1 MCLTLQFDLSAV
13 PDAAAQHAKD
23 HAAACAAAC
32 IASGICAPSHASA
45 RAVLSRGVADL
56 AAARALPFDDDGTV
70 HHVRLLFLYSAAAPQ
85 LCVRVAVALPHVDGV
100 SGLRLALHTLE
111 ALEGTAVCAGAAFKQ
126 NPAFI
131 FTARHAARTLSL
143 AAGTA
148 AAATWAW
155 LRSSVARPDDAAV
168 PRTPAGLYAY
178 YRATA
183 PPLARFCC
191 YAPRGAALPEAYK
204 KLLAASQQWHD
215 ATGRRGFFNL
225 INVPPHV
232 MPSIVPRADDM
243 RSMERRYEGVLLPPA
258 PPPMG
263 PAWIIANHVHIAGA
277 HFTAGSA
284 MRMLLA
290 CTPSGLLALRSVV
303 C

>member
-1 MCLTLQFDLSAV
+1 M

-243 RSMERRYEGVLLPPA
+243 RSIERRYEGVLLPPA

-277 HFTAGSA
+277 LFTAGSA

-290 CTPSGLLALRSVV
+290 CTPSGLLALHSVV